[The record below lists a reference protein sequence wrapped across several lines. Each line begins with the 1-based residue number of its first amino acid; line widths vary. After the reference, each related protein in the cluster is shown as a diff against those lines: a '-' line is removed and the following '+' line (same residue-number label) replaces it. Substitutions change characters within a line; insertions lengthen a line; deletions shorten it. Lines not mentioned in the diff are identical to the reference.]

1 LEIIAHRGYWLVEEE
16 KNTVLAF
23 ERALNAGFGIET
35 DLRDFCGSIVVS
47 HDLPNESSI
56 SFEAL
61 LKLYARSPDHMSL
74 KPTLALNIKSD
85 GLTPLVSQLL
95 KRYKVA
101 KYFVFDMSVPDS
113 LSYINAGLKTFTRQ
127 SEFELYPPLYEECDG
142 VWLDSFS
149 KTWYS
154 EDVLTSHVEA
164 GKRLC
169 IVSPELH
176 KRNDAVNEQW
186 IMLRGY
192 RYRGDLSLCTDF
204 PSDAREFFNA

>member
-1 LEIIAHRGYWLVEEE
+1 MEIIAHRGYWLVEEE

-35 DLRDFCGSIVVS
+35 DLRDYCGGVVVS
-47 HDLPNESSI
+47 HDLADESSI
-56 SFEAL
+56 SFETL
-61 LKLYARSPDHMSL
+61 LELYARGPENMSL

-85 GLTPLVSQLL
+85 GLTSLVSQLL
-95 KRYKVA
+95 EQYEVT

-113 LSYINAGLKTFTRQ
+113 LGYINAGLKTFTRQ
-127 SEFELYPPLYEECDG
+127 SELELYPSLYDECDG
-142 VWLDSFS
+142 VWLDAFS

-154 EDVLTSHVEA
+154 DDVLTSHLEA

-176 KRNDAVNEQW
+176 KRNDFVNEQW

-192 RYRGDLSLCTDF
+192 QHRENLSLCTDF